1 MTGGLRDAEATDRR
15 FSRLGSKEETMEPEV
30 LVQGIGHAEG
40 PTVLGDGRCVFCQ
53 CYDGAL
59 GVWGP
64 DGTSGTYAN
73 VGGGPNGTVLG
84 GDGYV
89 YVANNGGAVGP
100 YRSHDFGPGAIQK
113 VAPDGTVHTVA
124 AQVGGR
130 NLNMPNDIVFGRDG
144 RLYFTDPG
152 RWDPDNRPDDGFV
165 CAVDRD
171 GRASVLVEVGRSY
184 PNGIVGEADGSIVW
198 VESYTRRVR
207 RRTPDGEI
215 RDVYTFPDERAV
227 PDGLAVA
234 DNGDLYIATL
244 SSGGFHVV
252 SADGSSC
259 RFVDLGGTTLSNC
272 VFENADLY
280 LTDLGSKAGATE
292 GAVYVGRLLR
302 LRPGVSGMPMFRG
315 AVD

>member
-1 MTGGLRDAEATDRR
+1 MEAD
-15 FSRLGSKEETMEPEV
+15 V

-40 PTVLGDGRCVFCQ
+40 PTILADGRCVFCQ

-59 GVWGP
+59 GVWNP
-64 DGTSGTYAN
+64 DGTSDTYAN
-73 VGGGPNGTVLG
+73 VTGGPNGTVLG
-84 GDGYV
+84 ADGFV

-100 YRSHDFGPGAIQK
+100 YRSPDFGPGTIQK
-113 VAPDGTVHTVA
+113 VAPDGTVHTIA
-124 AQVGGR
+124 RQVDGR
-130 NLNMPNDIVFGRDG
+130 NLNMPNDLVFGRDG

-165 CAVDRD
+165 CVVDRD
-171 GRASVLVEVGRSY
+171 GRVGVLVEVGKSY

-198 VESYTRRVR
+198 VESYTRTVR
-207 RRTPDGEI
+207 RRHPGGAIEE
-215 RDVYTFPDERAV
+215 VYRFADEKAV

-234 DNGDLYIATL
+234 ANGDLYIATL

-252 SADGSSC
+252 AADGSGA
-259 RFVDLGGTTLSNC
+259 RFVDVGGTTLSNC
-272 VFENADLY
+272 VFEGGELY

-292 GAVYVGRLLR
+292 GALYVGRLLR

-315 AVD
+315 TIE